1 MKAIPD
7 RQRFVA
13 EETLQAVFLPKKL
26 YHTVL
31 KTTLVHFLIELQI
44 RYLCLHMH
52 RTMHDVAYK
61 SNRRSLS

>member
-26 YHTVL
+26 YHTSL
-31 KTTLVHFLIELQI
+31 KTAALSFLIEL
-44 RYLCLHMH
+44 
-52 RTMHDVAYK
+52 
-61 SNRRSLS
+61 